1 MLDQR
6 ADDYQPYDWYLGCI
20 DMITDITYK
29 FWMSVSNMNE
39 RGEDISKE
47 IEIQLEKEK
56 EMNKPK
62 NVDLAVKVSE

>member
-1 MLDQR
+1 
-6 ADDYQPYDWYLGCI
+6 
-20 DMITDITYK
+20 MITDITYK